1 MRDNNLVQTK
11 GNEMNTVEKQLN
23 SVLKILGK
31 KAYGDI
37 FVYETSN
44 ENWIELKIQDSN
56 ITRVD
61 VSLMFPKPR
70 YKVAFADY
78 DETILS
84 VRDVQIS

>member
-1 MRDNNLVQTK
+1 
-11 GNEMNTVEKQLN
+11 MNTATKQLN
-23 SVLKILGK
+23 SVVKILGDM
-31 KAYGDI
+31 AYEEI

-44 ENWIELKIQDSN
+44 ENWIELRIQDSN
-56 ITRVD
+56 ITCVD
-61 VSLMFPKPR
+61 VSLMFPKLR